1 VRILGIETSS
11 SRGSVALVDGTE
23 TVFAASHEQENS
35 HDSLLQPLIERALAE
50 AGWQRRQLE
59 RIAVGIGPGSF
70 TGLRV
75 GIAYAQGLAAGLEIP
90 LTGVGSLLAMTWG
103 APPTDP
109 RHRVALLDARRG
121 ELFVAAYAA
130 DGREL
135 LSPQIARDPE
145 AAAELAAGLGPV
157 LLLGQGATALGAR
170 FSVHASVETDLPHAR
185 WAALAS
191 ISVPNT
197 PPLPLY
203 LRPPVAVVPELP
215 PSPFQSRTVDLDRR

>member
-23 TVFAASHEQENS
+23 TVFAASHERENG
-35 HDSLLQPLIERALAE
+35 HDSMLQPLIERALAE
-50 AGWQRRQLE
+50 AGWHRRQLE
-59 RIAVGIGPGSF
+59 RVAVGIGPGSF

-90 LTGVGSLLAMTWG
+90 LSGVGSLLAMAWG
-103 APPTDP
+103 APPTDL
-109 RHRVALLDARRG
+109 RTRVALLDARRG

-135 LSPQIARDPE
+135 LPAQIARDPA

-157 LLLGQGATALGAR
+157 LQLGQAATALGAG
-170 FSVHASVETDLPHAR
+170 FPVHTSLESDLPHAR
-185 WAALAS
+185 WVARAS
-191 ISVPNT
+191 ISLQDT

-215 PSPFQSRTVDLDRR
+215 PSPFQSRPMDLDRR